1 MAHGKLVLTYQAY
14 LRMPDDGMRRELL
27 GGDLHVTPAPGPS
40 HQRVVLRLAVLLDAW
55 VRRHALG
62 EVFPA
67 PVDVVL
73 SEADV
78 VQPDLVYVSAGRLD
92 IVTARA
98 IQGAPDLVVEVLSPS
113 TAPLDR
119 GPKLATY
126 ARAGVR
132 EYWLVDPD
140 MRAAEQHVPEGGAF
154 RPAARAAG
162 DGTFTSPLL
171 SGLSITP
178 ADIWR

>member
-1 MAHGKLVLTYQAY
+1 MAHGKLVLTYQDY

-73 SEADV
+73 SEVDV
-78 VQPDLVYVSAGRLD
+78 VQPEVGQWLRGYSDTDSL
-92 IVTARA
+92 
-98 IQGAPDLVVEVLSPS
+98 QEAP
-113 TAPLDR
+113 
-119 GPKLATY
+119 
-126 ARAGVR
+126 
-132 EYWLVDPD
+132 
-140 MRAAEQHVPEGGAF
+140 
-154 RPAARAAG
+154 AG
-162 DGTFTSPLL
+162 DTALEDGSFPIRSFPPLTTRSP
-171 SGLSITP
+171 
-178 ADIWR
+178 